1 MSFANPLLLIG
12 LVGIA
17 IPILIHLFNFRRY
30 KTIHFSNVKML
41 EDIEKKTRRESQ
53 IMHLIVLALRVL
65 GIAALVFAFA
75 QPYIPNPKHKNGKGN
90 LVTIFL
96 DNSYSMESDS
106 KNGTMLNDAVDAAKS
121 IVNTFNYADD
131 FVLTTQDFS
140 GEESHVLNKDQI
152 LELLDKIQVS
162 PNSHSF
168 DEVLSFEKNTA
179 AQSQHTNVVHYY
191 ISDFQKQNFDATEL
205 RRDTTAQIF
214 LIPMPAEGTN
224 NVSID
229 SCWFLSPVFK
239 LGNQVTLYARITNYG
254 EKTLEKLPVKLY
266 INDKQ
271 KAISTVDLQPGGSV
285 DCRMVYTIDAT
296 GIQYARITIE
306 DAPIVFDDNLY
317 LTYTVTDNTNIVAI
331 LSKQGNRFV
340 QALYGKDSVFNYQAM
355 PYTQVNYTQMK
366 QADVVVMSEVP
377 TISSGMADEL
387 SKFVQ
392 GGGTL
397 LVLPGTEMD
406 ASWSSFLSGLGV
418 GRYGQLV
425 KNSVKCKSVNR
436 ESLYFKG
443 AFNNQDEKLDMP
455 ITLQHYTIGGS
466 TKGSEVI
473 MSLENG
479 DALLTAYMVGK
490 GKVVLSAVGMD
501 DAFGSAHRHALFF
514 VPLHNIG
521 IMSAMQ
527 TKLYNIIGRDNMQ
540 TVGLTGA
547 HTDGSVS
554 LKSHE
559 GQFEFIPEQRASG
572 NETALYFHNQV
583 GESGLYDVV
592 NNGTVESAM
601 AFNQDRK
608 ESDLSYYDEK
618 ALQDMVKEAP
628 ADIKIVRGDTK
639 DMAKAATDNMNGRPL
654 WIWFLIL
661 ALLCFLAE
669 IAILRFWGKAKL
681 NKETG
686 E

>member
-1 MSFANPLLLIG
+1 MLFTNPLLLIG

-41 EDIEKKTRRESQ
+41 EDIEKKTKRESQ

-90 LVTIFL
+90 LVTVFL
-96 DNSYSMESDS
+96 DNSYSMESNS
-106 KNGTMLNDAVDAAKS
+106 QNGTMLNDAIDAAKA
-121 IVNTFNYADD
+121 IVNTFNYGDD

-140 GEESHVLNKDQI
+140 GEESRVLNKDQM
-152 LELLDKIQVS
+152 LEMLDKIEVS
-162 PNSHSF
+162 PNSHTF
-168 DEVLSFEKNTA
+168 DEVRTFERNTA
-179 AQSQHTNVVHYY
+179 AQSQHANVVHYY
-191 ISDFQKQNFDATEL
+191 ISDFQKNGFDATEL
-205 RRDTTAQIF
+205 RRDTAAQTF

-224 NVSID
+224 NVSVD
-229 SCWFLSPVFK
+229 SCWFLAPVFK
-239 LGNQVTLYARITNYG
+239 LGNQVTLYARISNYG
-254 EKTLEKLPVKLY
+254 DKTLEKLPVKLY

-271 KAISTVDLQPGGSV
+271 KAISTVDLQPGGTV
-285 DCRMVYTIDAT
+285 DCRMVYTIDASGT
-296 GIQYARITIE
+296 QYARIVIE

-317 LTYTVTDNTNIVAI
+317 LTYTVT
-331 LSKQGNRFV
+331 QGNRFV
-340 QALYGKDSVFNYQAM
+340 QALYGKDSVFNYQGM
-355 PYTQVNYTQMK
+355 PYTQVNYTVMK
-366 QADVVVMSEVP
+366 KADVVVLSDVP
-377 TISSGMADEL
+377 TLSSGMADEL
-387 SKFVQ
+387 GKFVQ

-443 AFNNQDEKLDMP
+443 AFNNKEEKVDMP
-455 ITLQHYTIGGS
+455 VTLQHYTIGGS
-466 TKGSEVI
+466 TKGGEVV
-473 MSLENG
+473 MTLENG
-479 DALLTAYMVGK
+479 DALLTAYSVGK

-501 DAFGSAHRHALFF
+501 DAFGNAHRHALFF
-514 VPLHNIG
+514 VPLHNVG
-521 IMSAMQ
+521 IMSSMQ
-527 TKLYNIIGRDNMQ
+527 TKLYNVIGRDNMQ
-540 TVGLTGA
+540 TVSLTGA
-547 HTDGSVS
+547 HSEGSVS
-554 LKSHE
+554 LKAHD

-572 NETALYFHNQV
+572 NEVALYFHNQV
-583 GESGLYDVV
+583 NESGHYDVV
-592 NNGTVESAM
+592 NNGTVEGAL

-608 ESDLSYYDEK
+608 ESNLTYYDEK
-618 ALQDMVKEAP
+618 ALQDMITEAP

-654 WIWFLIL
+654 WLWFLLL

-681 NKETG
+681 NEKE
-686 E
+686 